1 MKSNEMKKAYA
12 EPQTLVYALYGESP
26 ILAVSPYVGT
36 EPQVVPPD
44 EDPEDTELTPE
55 D

>member
-1 MKSNEMKKAYA
+1 MKKAYA
-12 EPQTLVYALYGESP
+12 EPQTLVYALYGEN
-26 ILAVSPYVGT
+26 LLLEASPYVST
-36 EPQVVPPD
+36 QPEIVPPD

>member
-12 EPQTLVYALYGESP
+12 EPQTLVYALYGESQ
-26 ILAVSPYVGT
+26 ILAGSPDVGT
-36 EPQVVPPD
+36 EPQVVTPD
-44 EDPEDTELTPE
+44 EDPEDTELIPE

>member
-26 ILAVSPYVGT
+26 ILAVSPNVST
-36 EPQVVPPD
+36 QPEIVEPD
-44 EDPEDTELTPE
+44 EEIEDLVGE
-55 D
+55 

>member
-26 ILAVSPYVGT
+26 ILAASPNPKFDT
-36 EPQVVPPD
+36 SVVEPD
-44 EDPEDTELTPE
+44 EETEDLVGE
-55 D
+55 